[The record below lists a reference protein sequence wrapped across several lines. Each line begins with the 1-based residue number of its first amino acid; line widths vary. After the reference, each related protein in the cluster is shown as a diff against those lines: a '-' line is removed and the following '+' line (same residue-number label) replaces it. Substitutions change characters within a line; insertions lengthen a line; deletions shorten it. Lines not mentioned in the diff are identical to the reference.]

1 MWPHSTYVRQPP
13 SARIINIAPASYTP
27 RGHVPLERAKRVE
40 AAPVCY
46 RECRTLEGR
55 STLTFHCLSRCLPP
69 GPRRN
74 MLVFQVFMNQL
85 EIGSVVGHQRCSR
98 FPARGRQEEIV
109 DQRLRKTPEFS
120 SFFPRHHGNRG
131 PCLVPGRM
139 ARRYHA
145 PGPCQRPQQV
155 LSNLS
160 DFRWSTRPDNQ
171 FVKDNGAEMGVRREI
186 REVALEFLRTFLT
199 SKRSHIEVRIQ
210 YVFLHGSTSPSNTF
224 STPPLPAT
232 RRTPAI
238 NSSRRSR
245 AESA

>member
-1 MWPHSTYVRQPP
+1 MAQPHVR
-13 SARIINIAPASYTP
+13 SEAPICPRHQHCTRNLYAIGPCFTGASEASGSGTRVLSEVPYP
-27 RGHVPLERAKRVE
+27 RGSVDTQSLPGRLPL
-40 AAPVCY
+40 
-46 RECRTLEGR
+46 
-55 STLTFHCLSRCLPP
+55 

-74 MLVFQVFMNQL
+74 MLVFQVFLDQL
-85 EIGSVVGHQRCSR
+85 EVGSVVGHQRCSR

-120 SFFPRHHGNRG
+120 SFIPRHHGNRG
-131 PCLVPGRM
+131 PSLVPGRM

-145 PGPCQRPQQV
+145 PCSGQGSQQV

-160 DFRWSTRPDNQ
+160 DFRWSTRSDNQ
-171 FVKDNGAEMGVRREI
+171 FVKDNRTEVGVRREI
-186 REVALEFLRTFLT
+186 REIALEFLRTFLT
-199 SKRSHIEVRIQ
+199 SERFHKGVRVQ
-210 YVFLHGSTSPSNTF
+210 YVLFHGSTSPSNTF